1 MSSWFEQARE
11 RLGKE
16 YQQVTGTPKLPKR
29 RKAALHRIGGGR
41 WFDRWAPQCCHS
53 TRLGAREKCMY
64 LQGKTREEWM
74 EEDWT

>member
-29 RKAALHRIGGGR
+29 RKAVEHG
-41 WFDRWAPQCCHS
+41 QV
-53 TRLGAREKCMY
+53 AR
-64 LQGKTREEWM
+64 TA
-74 EEDWT
+74 

>member
-29 RKAALHRIGGGR
+29 RQRTGGEPAARVR
-41 WFDRWAPQCCHS
+41 RVV
-53 TRLGAREKCMY
+53 LGA
-64 LQGKTREEWM
+64 GG
-74 EEDWT
+74 